1 MPTKR
6 EQKAATRRRI
16 LEQTARAIRATGIER
31 VGISDLMGAI
41 GLTHGGFYAHFPS
54 KDALAAEALTIALAE
69 QCDHLLAAAD
79 GGLQSL
85 VDVYLSAAHRDQ
97 PERGC
102 PVPAVAAEV
111 ARAAPSVRRAFT
123 LAFTEYISRLAA
135 RLPGEDATARGTL
148 ALALL
153 AGLCGTLLLSRA
165 VDDPALAD
173 RVLAAGRTVWRRLL
187 DSPSRGERS
196 PSLPPVPET

>member
-6 EQKAATRRRI
+6 DQKAATRRRI

-31 VGISDLMGAI
+31 VGISELMGAI

-69 QCDHLLAAAD
+69 QCDQLLAAAEEPH
-79 GGLQSL
+79 SL
-85 VDVYLSAAHRDQ
+85 VDGYLSSTNRDH

-102 PVPAVAAEV
+102 PLPAIAAEIV
-111 ARAAPSVRRAFT
+111 RAAPTVRHAFT
-123 LAFTEYISRLAA
+123 SAFQAYVARLAE
-135 RLPGEDATARGTL
+135 RLPGEDATAREDL
-148 ALALL
+148 AFALL
-153 AGLCGTLLLSRA
+153 SGLCGALLLSRA

-187 DSPSRGERS
+187 DPPGRGERS
-196 PSLPPVPET
+196 TNPASEPET